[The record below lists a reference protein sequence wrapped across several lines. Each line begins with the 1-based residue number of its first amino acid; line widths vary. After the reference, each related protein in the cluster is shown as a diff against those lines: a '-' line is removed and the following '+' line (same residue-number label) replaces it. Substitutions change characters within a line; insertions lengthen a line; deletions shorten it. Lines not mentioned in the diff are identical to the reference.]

1 MDRKTLCERLGNIEQ
16 LAGIRET
23 RDSVTN
29 QRLLEVWNGRLR
41 FTVLADRGFDVGSL
55 SLDGRNQ
62 VFQAKGGLAHKP
74 AGDIFG
80 GLFFTCG
87 PDNVGP
93 AEGKLPMHGSFRTT
107 PATKVSA
114 ETFWQE
120 DAYRLRL
127 RGQVRH
133 AALFGGN
140 ILLERTIETSYDS
153 AALTVTDTITNEGFT
168 PWPLMLLY
176 HINAGYP
183 LLDEGAEISLPPC
196 ETYLREGLV
205 PVEDSAWNRMP
216 APAPGAPEKV
226 YYHEGVQ
233 GEACLQVK
241 NPVDGHSMTIRYH
254 ADALPVLTQWI
265 SPMAGDYALGLE
277 PGTCHVE
284 SLSGEERR
292 GTLQYL
298 QPGRSKQVTITF
310 EFA

>member
-1 MDRKTLCERLGNIEQ
+1 MDRKTLCAKLGNIEQ
-16 LAGIRET
+16 LSGIREM
-23 RDSVTN
+23 RDNVTG
-29 QRLLEVWNGRLR
+29 QRLMEVWNGRLR
-41 FTVLADRGFDVGSL
+41 FTVLADRGFDVGPL

-62 VFQAKGGLAHKP
+62 VFLAKGGLAHKP
-74 AGDIFG
+74 AGDILG

-93 AEGKLPMHGSFRTT
+93 AEEKLPMHGSFRTT

-127 RGQVRH
+127 QGQVRH

-140 ILLERTIETSYDS
+140 VLLCRTIETDYNSTT
-153 AALTVTDTITNEGFT
+153 LTVTDTITNEGFT

-226 YYHEGVQ
+226 YYHEGVR
-233 GEACLQVK
+233 GKACLQVK
-241 NPVDGHSMTIRYH
+241 NPADGHSMTIRY
-254 ADALPVLTQWI
+254 DAEELPMLTQWI

-284 SLSGEERR
+284 SLSGELAR

-298 QPGRSKQVTITF
+298 QPGQSKRVTITF